1 MMFYTNVSL
10 IGDKIYLR
18 YLENGVRKQNKI
30 RFQPSFFVPH
40 REGTHVSLT
49 GEKFIEIAC
58 ESIAEYK
65 EKLNYLDDL
74 TREKVSGNPKHEFD
88 FISKYFDDEIDFD
101 MNQINIAY
109 LDIEVYAND
118 GKFPEPSQAAYPIN
132 AISIRMHGKT
142 HVFALRYDENSTFKN
157 SRDDVIFKMYDHEEV
172 LLSEFVDFW
181 RRADIDIISGWNV
194 SNFDITYICRR
205 IENIFDSKMLNKL
218 SPYGRVYSYEKKNS
232 FDGKDLIFSIK
243 GLSQMDYLALYKKF
257 TFANQESYKLD
268 YIANVELG
276 DRKTDV
282 SDYDNLF
289 ELYEKDFQ
297 LFLDYNIQDTEL
309 IEKLDGK
316 LKLMEI
322 GLSLAYFSKVNF
334 EDIFSPMRYWEN
346 IIQNYLFD
354 QNIVNPIAKK
364 KNFKSEKFS
373 GAFVFE
379 PIPQRAEQVVSFDFT
394 SLYPSVMMAFN
405 ISPECIVDEDD
416 ITVEQIIDRK
426 ADLSKDYEKNHVVAA
441 NGVRFTKEKM
451 GFIPALVETMLN
463 LRKDYKTKMLESKQ
477 EIEKLKKEGGSKEE
491 IHQLQRLVVA
501 YNNKQMVTKVAANSF
516 FGICG
521 LQHFRFYDIRLAEAI
536 TFSAQAANRFVERYV
551 KNYLNETFQFKDK
564 KVFTVYGDTDSQYF
578 QLDPIIERIAKDKT
592 KIEKLELAKKIGYS
606 KLTEKI
612 DEAID
617 VFNNY
622 LNVYRPELSMKLEAV
637 GSGIFIAKKKYIL
650 SLVHFESVD
659 YAEPQLKM
667 TGVEAV
673 KTAAIPN
680 VCRKALTDC
689 AKIIL
694 HQTEDDLIEY
704 VNKFRK
710 EWNSY
715 EPHEIA
721 FPKGI
726 SDLHKYYNPQTE
738 KNFHAGI
745 FGDSLHKKG
754 CPIHVRAAISYN
766 YLIRKNDLIR
776 YYNEI
781 KSGSK
786 MKYVFLRDTNVTGE
800 NVVGFI
806 SKLPKELKLHGIID
820 YNKQFEKSFLSPL
833 EIMLAPIRWSHKKSL
848 DISSYF
854 S

>member
-1 MMFYTNVSL
+1 MFYTNVSL
-10 IGDKIYLR
+10 IGEKIHVR
-18 YLENGVRKQNKI
+18 YVENGVKKQNKI
-30 RFQPSFFVPH
+30 KFAPSYYLPKRNGEF
-40 REGTHVSLT
+40 RSLT
-49 GEKFIEIAC
+49 GETFAEVPC
-58 ESIAEYK
+58 DSIADYRKKISNMDDLSK
-65 EKLNYLDDL
+65 EKL
-74 TREKVSGNPKHEFD
+74 SGNPKLEFD
-88 FISKYFDDEIDFD
+88 FIYRYFEDDIDFD
-101 MNQINIAY
+101 MNLINIAY

-118 GKFPEPSQAAYPIN
+118 GKFPEPRDADYPIN
-132 AISIRMHGKT
+132 AISIRMNGIT
-142 HVFALRYDENSTFKN
+142 NVFALKFNAKSIYENERTDIRVKL
-157 SRDDVIFKMYDHEEV
+157 YEHEEL
-172 LLSEFVDFW
+172 LLSDFLEFW
-181 RRADIDIISGWNV
+181 KRSEIDIISGWNV

-205 IENIFDSKMLNKL
+205 IENLFGNKSLRSL
-218 SPYGRVYSYEKKNS
+218 SPYGMVHSYEKKNS
-232 FDGKDLIFSIK
+232 YDDVDLIYSIK

-257 TFANQESYKLD
+257 TFTNQESYKLD

-309 IEKLDGK
+309 IEKLDQK
-316 LKLMEI
+316 MKLMEI
-322 GLSLAYFSKVNF
+322 GLGLAYFSKVNF

-346 IIQNYLFD
+346 IIQNYLFE
-354 QNIVNPIAKK
+354 QKIVNPIAKK
-364 KNFKSEKFS
+364 KNTKSEKFG

-405 ISPECIVDEDD
+405 ISPECIVDESEISIED
-416 ITVEQIIDRK
+416 ILDRK
-426 ADLSKDYEKNHVVAA
+426 ADLSNDYERDLVVAA

-451 GFIPALVETMLN
+451 GFIPALVARMLD
-463 LRKDYKTKMLESKQ
+463 LRKDYKTKMLENKKQ
-477 EIEKLKKEGGSKEE
+477 IETLKKSGGSPEE
-491 IHQLQRLVVA
+491 IQECQRLVVA
-501 YNNKQMVTKVAANSF
+501 FNNKQMVTKVAANSF

-536 TFSAQAANRFVERYV
+536 TFSAQAANRFVERYI
-551 KNYLNETFQFKDK
+551 KKYLNETFKFDEEKT
-564 KVFTVYGDTDSQYF
+564 FTVYGDTDSQYF
-578 QLDPIIERIAKDKT
+578 QLDPIIEKLAKDKT
-592 KIEKLELAKKIGYS
+592 KEEKLELAKKIGYS

-612 DEAID
+612 DQAID
-617 VFNNY
+617 EFNQY

-637 GSGIFIAKKKYIL
+637 GSGVFIAKKKYIL

-673 KTAAIPN
+673 KAAATPN
-680 VCRKALTDC
+680 VCRKSLTDC

-694 HQTEDDLIEY
+694 YQTEDDLIKY
-704 VNKFRK
+704 VENFRK
-710 EWNSY
+710 EWNSF

-726 SDLHKYYNPQTE
+726 SDLHKYYNADTE
-738 KNFHAGI
+738 ENFHAGV
-745 FGDSLHKKG
+745 FGTGSLHKKG

-766 YLIRKNDLIR
+766 YLIRKHGLVL

-786 MKYVFLRDTNVTGE
+786 MKYVFLRDEKITGE
-800 NVVGFI
+800 NVIGFI
-806 SKLPKELKLHGIID
+806 SKLPKELNLHEIVD
-820 YNKQFEKSFLSPL
+820 YNKQFEKAFLSPL
-833 EIMLAPIRWSHKKSL
+833 EIMLKPIGWQHEKKKDL
-848 DISSYF
+848 FSYF
-854 S
+854 